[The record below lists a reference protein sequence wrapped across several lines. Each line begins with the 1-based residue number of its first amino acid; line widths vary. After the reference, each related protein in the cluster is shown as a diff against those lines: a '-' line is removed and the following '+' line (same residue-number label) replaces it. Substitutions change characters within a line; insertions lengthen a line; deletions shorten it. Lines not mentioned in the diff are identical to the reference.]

1 MAGSPCHPL
10 SDDVA
15 GRTYFLRFV
24 FHTAVAASW
33 FAEFTQAM
41 QQIST
46 IMQSNA
52 AKVFVPRQVEKTRA
66 MSQEQYQR
74 IAANLPGMVFQ
85 GIIQPDGGI
94 ELPFVSEGCQ
104 AIYGLTPQEITADP
118 SLVVSIIH
126 PEDRAAFTHS
136 IRETSQRLVPWHW
149 EGRIVTRIGQI
160 KWVQGTSLPERQAD
174 GAVICEGLL
183 CDVTERRE
191 AQEALREAER
201 SYRSIFENSLDGIF
215 QTTPAGQYLRVNAAL
230 ARIYGYETPDA
241 LIQGLQDITRQ
252 LYVDPERRQ
261 EFVRLMQERGAV
273 SNFEAQ
279 IYRRNGSLI
288 WIAEHARAVRD
299 DEGRL
304 IFYEGTVQDITER
317 KALEAERERLLAE
330 ALEQADHDPLT
341 GLLNHRAF
349 HKRFGEETARAEREG
364 TTLAVAMLDLDN
376 FKFFNDSYGH
386 AAGDDVLRRVAETL
400 RAGCRR
406 YDVLARFGGDEFAL
420 LMPETGDGTAAS
432 LTARLKALLEAAG
445 YRPAA
450 SEVAIPLTLSAGLAV
465 YPDDGHERHQ
475 VLEAADARLMHTKT
489 GGSDDQ
495 FMEDLRS
502 TLTDSVAG
510 FSMLDAL
517 VTAVDNKDRYTRRH
531 SEDVMRHALQIGRA
545 MGLDE
550 AMLRTLQVAALLHD
564 VGKIGVPDR
573 ILRKPGRLTEEEF
586 EAVQQHPMMG
596 AVIVGAVAGFEN
608 TLDAVRH
615 HHERWDG
622 QGYPFGLAGEETP
635 LLARIM
641 AVADAFSAMTT
652 DRPYRKGKCPE
663 EARAILAAGA
673 GGQWDPACIAAFERT
688 FTARPPAHSHLLAA
702 A

>member
-432 LTARLKALLEAAG
+432 LTARL
-445 YRPAA
+445 R
-450 SEVAIPLTLSAGLAV
+450 
-465 YPDDGHERHQ
+465 
-475 VLEAADARLMHTKT
+475 
-489 GGSDDQ
+489 GS
-495 FMEDLRS
+495 
-502 TLTDSVAG
+502 
-510 FSMLDAL
+510 
-517 VTAVDNKDRYTRRH
+517 NKN
-531 SEDVMRHALQIGRA
+531 A
-545 MGLDE
+545 
-550 AMLRTLQVAALLHD
+550 
-564 VGKIGVPDR
+564 
-573 ILRKPGRLTEEEF
+573 
-586 EAVQQHPMMG
+586 
-596 AVIVGAVAGFEN
+596 
-608 TLDAVRH
+608 
-615 HHERWDG
+615 
-622 QGYPFGLAGEETP
+622 
-635 LLARIM
+635 
-641 AVADAFSAMTT
+641 
-652 DRPYRKGKCPE
+652 
-663 EARAILAAGA
+663 
-673 GGQWDPACIAAFERT
+673 
-688 FTARPPAHSHLLAA
+688 
-702 A
+702 